1 MNAIG
6 MDGTYLSCFKI
17 REIHYK
23 TVTDTFFVFDF
34 VHLIKYIFVFF
45 FTKIITK
52 YNLYVCKINS
62 NEANI

>member
-45 FTKIITK
+45 FLLK
-52 YNLYVCKINS
+52 
-62 NEANI
+62 